1 MNKIGILFF
10 ALSTMGIGTLSA
22 QTADSTQTSP
32 WTKEGF
38 AGLKLTQV
46 SLTNWAAGGDNSVA
60 FDLQGTYQINYKKNI
75 YGPIVWNW
83 HTDLIRLGK
92 MVREKQMIRFI

>member
-60 FDLQGTYQINYKKNI
+60 FDLQGTYQINYKKENI

-92 MVREKQMIRFI
+92 MVRESK